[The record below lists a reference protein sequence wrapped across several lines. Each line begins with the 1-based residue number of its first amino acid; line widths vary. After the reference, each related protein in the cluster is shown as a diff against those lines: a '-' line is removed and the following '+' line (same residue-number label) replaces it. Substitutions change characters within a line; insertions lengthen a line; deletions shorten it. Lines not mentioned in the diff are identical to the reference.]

1 MVYCKYKLNK
11 QETVIVVFP
20 LKQSNLNV
28 GAKNINYLGDID
40 NQLGWNTQQIKFL
53 KTLFA
58 RKYFE

>member
-28 GAKNINYLGDID
+28 GAKSINYLGDILTI
-40 NQLGWNTQQIKFL
+40 NLAGILSK
-53 KTLFA
+53 
-58 RKYFE
+58 